1 MAKISIITV
10 VRNDEKHIEQTIRSV
25 LDQTFTDY
33 EYLVIDGA
41 STDGTLDIIKKYEDR
56 LTWISE
62 PDKGIYDAMNKGLR
76 MARGEYVL
84 FLNSGDSF
92 FDGKVLEKVF
102 SSAPDADV
110 YYGDTVIVDESG
122 QILGSRRLRPPGTLD
137 WRSFRK
143 GMLVSHQAFI
153 PKRALC
159 PEYDL
164 RYKYSADFDWTIK
177 VLKKARK
184 TVNTGIVIVKYL
196 DGGVT
201 KKHLKESLKERFRI
215 MAHYYGFVPTV
226 IRHIGFALRL
236 TWFYLRKRW
245 F

>member
-41 STDGTLDIIKKYEDR
+41 STDGTLNIIKKYEDR

-122 QILGSRRLRPPGTLD
+122 QILGPRRLRPPGTLD

-196 DGGVT
+196 DGGET

-215 MAHYYGFVPTV
+215 MAHYYGFVTTV